1 MEQGNKAGVNVILR
15 EFKTDYG
22 NINFPA
28 VLSIP
33 IMERLPEMAKKDFTK
48 TIALITVALTN
59 TFEGMNLKMG
69 MNEIQILDLAEA
81 IIDSSNEDY
90 LAFEDLMLFL
100 QKLIRGEYGSNYNS
114 MDIPKFMISFEV
126 YREQRWQELNK
137 IRNEAHIQNKT
148 TGDTGRV
155 AQPDQLSEHFASMGD
170 RLSSMK
176 NTIGKLKEENKNLK
190 MDNL

>member
-1 MEQGNKAGVNVILR
+1 METGNKGAVNGILR
-15 EFKTDYG
+15 QFKTDQG
-22 NINFPA
+22 NVNYPA

-33 IMERLPEMAKKDFTK
+33 VTERLPEMAKKEYTK
-48 TIALITVALTN
+48 TIALVTVALTN
-59 TFEGMNLKMG
+59 SFEGMNLKRP
-69 MNEIQILDLAEA
+69 MNAGQILDLAEA
-81 IIDSSNEDY
+81 IIDSSNEDF

-100 QKLIRGEYGSNYNS
+100 QKLVRGEYGQNYDS
-114 MDIPKFMISFEV
+114 MDIPKFMLSFEE
-126 YREQRWQELNK
+126 YREKRYQELKK
-137 IRNEAHIQNKT
+137 IREEDHIQNKT

-176 NTIGKLKEENKNLK
+176 QSIGKLKEENKNLK